1 MKLNKYLSLFICT
14 FFILLLIPILIG
26 TIGTSVA
33 QAQCVIVF
41 GREICGSDIDPTRI
55 IPGSA
60 EAAEEAWAIAGRTG
74 YPAAARW
81 MEKNNGRGQSLDETQ
96 KQYLRPWFD
105 SLVDDVAVIYNANL
119 MDEWSAAGYRIDVGN
134 SHQTYCWRIY
144 IDDPYQTGE
153 LNQVFDQLVDLAHEL
168 VHSKQCQALA
178 SEVNFGYQYFKEY
191 KRAGQNYRNNIM
203 EQEAYKLESEFRK
216 WLNNQRSATQQATT
230 IRACNESAHWAIGAG
245 VAFWSNSTDDWST
258 YGSAFIPQ
266 GECRDI
272 TLPKSYTGPVHMLG
286 FVTDE
291 PAISWGPSRFQ
302 NWFCVFAGIADPKKY
317 YLANAATVN
326 CASYPDCR
334 RVLGT
339 EPWDV
344 RPGLNTFSFR

>member
-1 MKLNKYLSLFICT
+1 MKYCKHLSLFICS
-14 FFILLLIPILIG
+14 FFILLLMSILIK
-26 TIGTSVA
+26 TSAV
-33 QAQCVIVF
+33 QAQCTNVF
-41 GREICGSDIDPTRI
+41 GQRVCLEDIDPTSV

-60 EAAEEAWAIAGRTG
+60 QAAEEAWAIAGRTG

-81 MEKNNGRGQSLDETQ
+81 MERNNGPSQGLDETQ

-105 SLVDDVAVIYNANL
+105 SLVDRVAVIYNANL
-119 MDEWSAAGYRIDVGN
+119 MDEWSAAGYRIDVGD

-153 LNQVFDQLVDLAHEL
+153 LNQIFEQLIDLSHEL
-168 VHSKQCQALA
+168 VHSRQCETLG

-191 KRAGQNYRNNIM
+191 KRAGQSYRNNIM
-203 EQEAYKLESEFRK
+203 EQEAYNLESEFRR
-216 WLNNQRSATQQATT
+216 WLENQRVATQQAATT
-230 IRACNESAHWAIGAG
+230 IRACNGSAYWAIGAG

-272 TLPKSYTGPVHMLG
+272 TLPRSYTGPVHMLG

-291 PAISWGPSRFQ
+291 PTVSWGPSRFQ
-302 NWFCVFAGIADPKKY
+302 NWFCVFTGIADPNKY
-317 YLANAATVN
+317 YLANAATVD
-326 CASYPDCR
+326 CTSYRDSR

-339 EPWDV
+339 EPWNV
-344 RPGLNTFSFR
+344 RPGLNTFTFP